1 MLQRPPQFFK
11 AAATLLLPAILLG
24 AQAGALKLRIVEGDG
39 AVNNIQQRVAREPVV
54 QVTDEQDRPVE
65 GALVVF
71 TAPERGAGGVFSDG
85 GRVFTARTGADGR
98 AVAQGFQPNDV
109 SGKFKLEV
117 TASHDDYKV
126 TRLIKMK
133 NTMPGAISG
142 AKLALIL
149 AITGAAVA
157 GGIYAYTAAQGGSSA
172 AAQTGVTPAPLP
184 SIILTPG
191 QGSVGPP
198 I

>member
-1 MLQRPPQFFK
+1 MFERPPQYLK
-11 AAATLLLPAILLG
+11 AVAALLLPTLVLG
-24 AQAGALKLRIVEGDG
+24 AQVGALKLRIVEGDG

-71 TAPERGAGGVFSDG
+71 TAPDRGAGGVFSDG
-85 GRVFTARTGADGR
+85 GRVFTTRTGADGR

-117 TASHDDYKV
+117 TASHDDFKV

-157 GGIYAYTAAQGGSSA
+157 GGIYAYTATQGGSA
-172 AAQTGVTPAPLP
+172 PAQTGVTPAPLP
-184 SIILTPG
+184 TIVLTPG